1 MHIRYSKQTAHLT
14 RHLCLSKSTIMS
26 FRLMNLITQMALR
39 KLAVTSSL
47 LFLLFLIPS
56 FGEIGN
62 ITSQTRAAQITR
74 KGDKILTEV
83 NTPVEMRDL
92 IQTLKGRANIKF
104 VDDTKVSV
112 TEYSKLLID
121 EFVYNPEKKTGKL
134 SLKAALGTIRYSSG
148 KIAKNSR
155 QNVKIKSPTACV
167 SVRGTDF
174 TMNVQED
181 GASSFLLLPSVDADG
196 NSYIGSIDV
205 STLGGTVT
213 LDQAY
218 EATTVTTA
226 IAPPTPPQVIQQ
238 DGPVKGKKQDA
249 GKDNNEDKKPTDEKD
264 DAKIDEIKI
273 KKKETQIM
281 NTFLKMNDGRYVF
294 FSKDKD
300 NMISLIVE
308 DGSNVTVNYDNRG
321 SIINA
326 KFNSGNNVLF
336 NIKQQ

>member
-1 MHIRYSKQTAHLT
+1 MV
-14 RHLCLSKSTIMS
+14 RH
-26 FRLMNLITQMALR
+26 RL
-39 KLAVTSSL
+39 VTSSL
-47 LFLLFLIPS
+47 LFLLFLIPA

-62 ITSQTRAAQITR
+62 ITSQTKAAQITR

-83 NTPVEMRDL
+83 DTPVEMRDL
-92 IQTLKGRANIKF
+92 IETLKGRANIKF

-155 QNVKIKSPTACV
+155 QNVKIKSPTASV

-181 GASSFLLLPSVDADG
+181 GASSFLLLPSTDEAG
-196 NSYIGSIDV
+196 NSYVGSIDV

-218 EATTVTTA
+218 EATTVVSA
-226 IAPPTPPQVIQQ
+226 IAAPTPPQVIQQ
-238 DGPVKGKKQDA
+238 DGQKGPKKEKKQ
-249 GKDNNEDKKPTDEKD
+249 KDNNENKNPDQKKEGEKFED
-264 DAKIDEIKI
+264 IKI
-273 KKKETQIM
+273 KRKESQIM
-281 NTFLKMNDGRYVF
+281 NKFLKWKMVGM
-294 FSKDKD
+294 FSFQKIK
-300 NMISLIVE
+300 
-308 DGSNVTVNYDNRG
+308 
-321 SIINA
+321 II
-326 KFNSGNNVLF
+326 
-336 NIKQQ
+336 

>member
-1 MHIRYSKQTAHLT
+1 M
-14 RHLCLSKSTIMS
+14 
-26 FRLMNLITQMALR
+26 
-39 KLAVTSSL
+39 VTSSL
-47 LFLLFLIPS
+47 LFLLFLIPG

-62 ITSQTRAAQITR
+62 VTSQTKAAQITR

-83 NTPVEMRDL
+83 DTPVEMRDL
-92 IQTLKGRANIKF
+92 IETLKGRANIKF
-104 VDDTKVSV
+104 VDDTKVSI

-121 EFVYNPEKKTGKL
+121 EFVYNPEKKTCKL

-155 QNVKIKSPTACV
+155 QNVKIKSPTASV
-167 SVRGTDF
+167 SIRGTDF

-181 GASSFLLLPSVDADG
+181 GASSFLLLPSTDEAG
-196 NSYIGSIDV
+196 NSYVGSIDV

-218 EATTVTTA
+218 EATTVVSA
-226 IAPPTPPQVIQQ
+226 IAAPTPPQVIQQ
-238 DGPVKGKKQDA
+238 DGEKGPKKEKKQ
-249 GKDNNEDKKPTDEKD
+249 KDNNENKTPDQKRQGEEFED
-264 DAKIDEIKI
+264 IKI
-273 KKKETQIM
+273 KRKETQIM
-281 NTFLKMNDGRYVF
+281 NKFLKMEDGRYVF

-326 KFNSGNNVLF
+326 KFNSGNNVQF

>member
-1 MHIRYSKQTAHLT
+1 M
-14 RHLCLSKSTIMS
+14 LS
-26 FRLMNLITQMALR
+26 LILNILSVSVYA
-39 KLAVTSSL
+39 
-47 LFLLFLIPS
+47 
-56 FGEIGN
+56 EIGSV
-62 ITSQTRAAQITR
+62 TSQTKAARITR

-92 IQTLKGRANIKF
+92 IETLKGRTNIKF

-121 EFVYNPEKKTGKL
+121 EFVYNPENKTGKL

-155 QNVKIKSPTACV
+155 QNVKIKSPTASV

-174 TMNVQED
+174 TINVQED
-181 GASSFLLLPSVDADG
+181 GASSFLLLPSTDEAG
-196 NSYIGSIDV
+196 KSYVGSIDV

-213 LDQAY
+213 LNKAY
-218 EATTVTTA
+218 EATTVTSA
-226 IAPPTPPQVIQQ
+226 IAPPTPPVVIQQ
-238 DGPVKGKKQDA
+238 DGPAVKDKDDKKKDNLE
-249 GKDNNEDKKPTDEKD
+249 KDNNAEDNKEEQKLED
-264 DAKIDEIKI
+264 IEIKR
-273 KKKETQIM
+273 KEKQVM
-281 NTFLKMNDGRYVF
+281 NTFLKMDDGRYVF

-300 NMISLIVE
+300 NLISLIVE
-308 DGSNVTVNYDNRG
+308 DGANVTVNYDNSG

-326 KFNSGNNVLF
+326 KMNSGNNVLF

>member
-1 MHIRYSKQTAHLT
+1 MISLI
-14 RHLCLSKSTIMS
+14 LNILSVSVY
-26 FRLMNLITQMALR
+26 A
-39 KLAVTSSL
+39 
-47 LFLLFLIPS
+47 
-56 FGEIGN
+56 EIGSV
-62 ITSQTRAAQITR
+62 TSQTKAARITR

-92 IQTLKGRANIKF
+92 IQTLKGRTDIKF

-155 QNVKIKSPTACV
+155 QNVKIKSPTASV

-181 GASSFLLLPSVDADG
+181 GASSFILLPSTDNNG
-196 NSYIGSIDV
+196 NSYVGSIEV
-205 STLGGTVT
+205 ATLGGKVT

-226 IAPPTPPQVIQQ
+226 IAPPSPPQIIQQ
-238 DGPVKGKKQDA
+238 DGPGGPKKDKGQ
-249 GKDNNEDKKPTDEKD
+249 KDNNENKKPADREDKKDNFED
-264 DAKIDEIKI
+264 IKI
-273 KKKETQIM
+273 RRKEKQIM
-281 NTFLKMNDGRYVF
+281 NKFLKMDDGRYVF

-308 DGSNVTVNYDNRG
+308 DGSNVTVNYDNKG

>member
-1 MHIRYSKQTAHLT
+1 MTTLIQQGLHKVTLILSVLI
-14 RHLCLSKSTIMS
+14 CLLS
-26 FRLMNLITQMALR
+26 
-39 KLAVTSSL
+39 SSL
-47 LFLLFLIPS
+47 A
-56 FGEIGN
+56 EVGN
-62 ITSQTRAAQITR
+62 VTAQTRAAQITR

-83 NTPVEMRDL
+83 DTPVEMRDL
-92 IQTLKGRANIKF
+92 IQTLKGRADIKF

-112 TEYSKLLID
+112 TEYSKLVID

-155 QNVKIKSPTACV
+155 KNVKIKSPTASV

-181 GASSFLLLPSVDADG
+181 GASSFILLPSTDEAG
-196 NSYIGSIDV
+196 NSYVGSIDV

-213 LDQAY
+213 LNQAY

-226 IAPPTPPQVIQQ
+226 IAPPTPPQVIRQ
-238 DGPVKGKKQDA
+238 DGPAEPKKKNN
-249 GKDNNEDKKPTDEKD
+249 KDNNENNNNTGDDKDNKEDFD
-264 DAKIDEIKI
+264 DIKI
-273 KKKETQIM
+273 KRREAQLM
-281 NTFLKMNDGRYVF
+281 NTFLKMEDGRYVF

-308 DGSNVTVNYDNRG
+308 DGSNVTVNYDNKG

-326 KFNSGNNVLF
+326 KFNSGNNVQF

>member
-1 MHIRYSKQTAHLT
+1 MV
-14 RHLCLSKSTIMS
+14 
-26 FRLMNLITQMALR
+26 RL
-39 KLAVTSSL
+39 KSSL
-47 LFLLFLIPS
+47 ILSVLVCLLSSSLA
-56 FGEIGN
+56 EVGN
-62 ITSQTRAAQITR
+62 VTAQTRAAQITR

-83 NTPVEMRDL
+83 DTPVEMRDL
-92 IQTLKGRANIKF
+92 IQTLKGRADIKF

-112 TEYSKLLID
+112 TEYSKLIID
-121 EFVYNPEKKTGKL
+121 EFVYNPEKKTGKI

-155 QNVKIKSPTACV
+155 KNVKIKSPTASV

-181 GASSFLLLPSVDADG
+181 GASSFILLPSTDEAG
-196 NSYIGSIDV
+196 KSYVGSIDV

-213 LDQAY
+213 LNQAY

-238 DGPVKGKKQDA
+238 DGPAEPKK
-249 GKDNNEDKKPTDEKD
+249 KNNNDNNENNNNAGDNEDGKEDFND
-264 DAKIDEIKI
+264 IKI
-273 KKKETQIM
+273 KRKEKQIM
-281 NTFLKMNDGRYVF
+281 NTFLKMKDGRYVF

-308 DGSNVTVNYDNRG
+308 DGSNVTVNYDNKG

-326 KFNSGNNVLF
+326 KFNSGNNVQF

>member
-1 MHIRYSKQTAHLT
+1 MV
-14 RHLCLSKSTIMS
+14 
-26 FRLMNLITQMALR
+26 RL
-39 KLAVTSSL
+39 KSSL
-47 LFLLFLIPS
+47 ILSILTCLLSSSLA
-56 FGEIGN
+56 EVGN
-62 ITSQTRAAQITR
+62 VTAQTRAAQITR

-83 NTPVEMRDL
+83 DTPVEMRDL
-92 IQTLKGRANIKF
+92 IQTLKGRADIKF

-112 TEYSKLLID
+112 TEYSKLIID

-155 QNVKIKSPTACV
+155 KNVKIKSPTASV

-181 GASSFLLLPSVDADG
+181 GASSFILLPSTDEAG
-196 NSYIGSIDV
+196 KSYVGSIDV

-213 LDQAY
+213 LNQAY

-238 DGPVKGKKQDA
+238 DGPAEPKQ
-249 GKDNNEDKKPTDEKD
+249 KNNNDNNENNNNAGDNEDDKEDFD
-264 DAKIDEIKI
+264 DIKI
-273 KKKETQIM
+273 KRKEKQIM
-281 NTFLKMNDGRYVF
+281 NTFLKMEDGRYVF

-308 DGSNVTVNYDNRG
+308 DGSNVTVNYDNKG

-326 KFNSGNNVLF
+326 KFNSGNNVQF

>member
-1 MHIRYSKQTAHLT
+1 
-14 RHLCLSKSTIMS
+14 
-26 FRLMNLITQMALR
+26 MNLATRMAR
-39 KLAVTSSL
+39 HKLGVTSSV
-47 LFLLFLIPS
+47 LFLLFLAS
-56 FGEIGN
+56 AFGEIGN

-155 QNVKIKSPTACV
+155 QNVKIKSPTASV

>member
-1 MHIRYSKQTAHLT
+1 MMVHL
-14 RHLCLSKSTIMS
+14 K
-26 FRLMNLITQMALR
+26 
-39 KLAVTSSL
+39 SSL
-47 LFLLFLIPS
+47 ILSVLICLLSSSLA
-56 FGEIGN
+56 EVGN
-62 ITSQTRAAQITR
+62 VTAQTRAAQITR

-83 NTPVEMRDL
+83 DTPVEMRDL
-92 IQTLKGRANIKF
+92 IQTLKGRADIKF

-112 TEYSKLLID
+112 TEYSKLIID

-155 QNVKIKSPTACV
+155 KNVKIKSPTASV

-181 GASSFLLLPSVDADG
+181 GASSFILLPSTDEAG
-196 NSYIGSIDV
+196 NSYVGSIDV

-213 LDQAY
+213 LNQAY

-238 DGPVKGKKQDA
+238 DGPAEPKKKNNKDSNESNNNA
-249 GKDNNEDKKPTDEKD
+249 GDDEDNKEDFD
-264 DAKIDEIKI
+264 DIKI
-273 KKKETQIM
+273 KRKEAQLM
-281 NTFLKMNDGRYVF
+281 NTFLKMEDGRYVF

-308 DGSNVTVNYDNRG
+308 DGSNVTVNYDNKG

-326 KFNSGNNVLF
+326 KFNSGNNVQF

>member
-1 MHIRYSKQTAHLT
+1 MVHL
-14 RHLCLSKSTIMS
+14 K
-26 FRLMNLITQMALR
+26 
-39 KLAVTSSL
+39 SSL
-47 LFLLFLIPS
+47 ILSVLICLLSSSLA
-56 FGEIGN
+56 EVGN
-62 ITSQTRAAQITR
+62 VTAQTRAAQITR

-83 NTPVEMRDL
+83 DTPVEMRDL
-92 IQTLKGRANIKF
+92 IQTLKGRADIKF

-112 TEYSKLLID
+112 TEYSKLIID
-121 EFVYNPEKKTGKL
+121 EFVYNPEKKTGKI

-155 QNVKIKSPTACV
+155 KNVKIKSPTASV

-181 GASSFLLLPSVDADG
+181 GASSFILLPSTDEAG
-196 NSYIGSIDV
+196 NSYVGSIDV

-213 LDQAY
+213 LNQAY

-226 IAPPTPPQVIQQ
+226 IAPPTPPQVIKQ
-238 DGPVKGKKQDA
+238 DGPAKPKKKTNKDSNENNNNA
-249 GKDNNEDKKPTDEKD
+249 GDDEDNKEDFD
-264 DAKIDEIKI
+264 DIKI
-273 KKKETQIM
+273 KRKEAQLM
-281 NTFLKMNDGRYVF
+281 NTFLKMEDGRYVF

-308 DGSNVTVNYDNRG
+308 DGSNVTVNYDNKG

-326 KFNSGNNVLF
+326 KFNSGNNVQF

>member
-1 MHIRYSKQTAHLT
+1 MTTLIQQGLHKVTLILSVLI
-14 RHLCLSKSTIMS
+14 CLLS
-26 FRLMNLITQMALR
+26 
-39 KLAVTSSL
+39 SSL
-47 LFLLFLIPS
+47 A
-56 FGEIGN
+56 EVGN
-62 ITSQTRAAQITR
+62 VTAQTRAAQITR

-83 NTPVEMRDL
+83 DTPVEMRDL
-92 IQTLKGRANIKF
+92 IQTLKGRADIKF

-112 TEYSKLLID
+112 TEYSKLIID

-155 QNVKIKSPTACV
+155 KNVKIKSPTASV

-181 GASSFLLLPSVDADG
+181 GASSFILLPSTDEAG
-196 NSYIGSIDV
+196 NSYVGSIDV

-213 LDQAY
+213 LNQAY
-218 EATTVTTA
+218 EATTVTNA

-238 DGPVKGKKQDA
+238 DGPAEPKKKDN
-249 GKDNNEDKKPTDEKD
+249 KDNNENNNAGDNEEDRKEDFD
-264 DAKIDEIKI
+264 DIKI
-273 KKKETQIM
+273 KRREAQLM
-281 NTFLKMNDGRYVF
+281 NTFLKMEDGRYVF

-308 DGSNVTVNYDNRG
+308 DGSNVTVNYDNKG

-326 KFNSGNNVLF
+326 KFNSGNNVQF

>member
-1 MHIRYSKQTAHLT
+1 
-14 RHLCLSKSTIMS
+14 
-26 FRLMNLITQMALR
+26 MNLTTQMALR

-47 LFLLFLIPS
+47 LFLLFLIPA

-74 KGDKILTEV
+74 KGDKILTKV

-155 QNVKIKSPTACV
+155 ENVKIKSPTASV

-181 GASSFLLLPSVDADG
+181 GASSFLLLPSTDADG
-196 NSYIGSIDV
+196 NSYVGSIDV

-226 IAPPTPPQVIQQ
+226 IAPPSPPQVIQQ
-238 DGPVKGKKQDA
+238 DGPVRGKKQDL
-249 GKDNNEDKKPTDEKD
+249 GKDNNENKKPADEK
-264 DAKIDEIKI
+264 KEGEFDEIKI
-273 KKKETQIM
+273 KKKEQQVM
-281 NTFLKMNDGRYVF
+281 NKFLRMNDGRYVF

-300 NMISLIVE
+300 NMISLIVQ

>member
-1 MHIRYSKQTAHLT
+1 
-14 RHLCLSKSTIMS
+14 
-26 FRLMNLITQMALR
+26 MNLAIRMARHRL
-39 KLAVTSSL
+39 VTSSL
-47 LFLLFLIPS
+47 LFLLFLIPA

-62 ITSQTRAAQITR
+62 VTSQTKAAQITR

-92 IQTLKGRANIKF
+92 IETLKGRANIKF
-104 VDDTKVSV
+104 VDDTRVSV
-112 TEYSKLLID
+112 TEYSKLIID
-121 EFVYNPEKKTGKL
+121 EFVYNPNKKTGKV

-155 QNVKIKSPTACV
+155 QNVKIKSPTASV

-181 GASSFLLLPSVDADG
+181 GASSFLLLPSTDEAG
-196 NSYIGSIDV
+196 NSYVGSIDV
-205 STLGGTVT
+205 STIGGTVT
-213 LDQAY
+213 LDKAY
-218 EATTVTTA
+218 EATTVTSA
-226 IAPPTPPQVIQQ
+226 IAAPPPPQVIKQ
-238 DGPVKGKKQDA
+238 DGPAAK
-249 GKDNNEDKKPTDEKD
+249 EDKKKD
-264 DAKIDEIKI
+264 NLERDKKPEGDKKDGEDFDNLKI
-273 KKKETQIM
+273 KRKETQIM
-281 NTFLKMNDGRYVF
+281 NKFLKMDDGRYVF

-326 KFNSGNNVLF
+326 KFNSGNNVQF

>member
-1 MHIRYSKQTAHLT
+1 MISLI
-14 RHLCLSKSTIMS
+14 LSILSVS
-26 FRLMNLITQMALR
+26 VYA
-39 KLAVTSSL
+39 
-47 LFLLFLIPS
+47 
-56 FGEIGN
+56 EIGN
-62 ITSQTRAAQITR
+62 VTSQTKAARITR

-92 IQTLKGRANIKF
+92 IETLKGRTNIKF

-155 QNVKIKSPTACV
+155 QNVKIKSPTASV

-174 TMNVQED
+174 TINVQED
-181 GASSFLLLPSVDADG
+181 GASSFLLLPSTDEAG
-196 NSYIGSIDV
+196 KSYVGSIDV
-205 STLGGTVT
+205 TTLGGTVT
-213 LDQAY
+213 LNKAY
-218 EATTVTTA
+218 EATTVTSA
-226 IAPPTPPQVIQQ
+226 IAPPTPPVVIQQ
-238 DGPVKGKKQDA
+238 DGPPVKDKDDNK
-249 GKDNNEDKKPTDEKD
+249 KDNLENDNNAEDNKDEQKLED
-264 DAKIDEIKI
+264 IEIKR
-273 KKKETQIM
+273 KEKQIM
-281 NTFLKMNDGRYVF
+281 NTFLKMDDGRYVF

-300 NMISLIVE
+300 NLISLIVE
-308 DGSNVTVNYDNRG
+308 DGANVTVNYDNSG

-326 KFNSGNNVLF
+326 KMNSGNNVLF

>member
-1 MHIRYSKQTAHLT
+1 MV
-14 RHLCLSKSTIMS
+14 
-26 FRLMNLITQMALR
+26 LR
-39 KLAVTSSL
+39 KVALVV
-47 LFLLFLIPS
+47 LILNILS
-56 FGEIGN
+56 VSVYAEIGN
-62 ITSQTRAAQITR
+62 VTSQTKAARITR

-92 IQTLKGRANIKF
+92 IETLKGRTNIKF

-155 QNVKIKSPTACV
+155 QNVKIKSPTASV

-181 GASSFLLLPSVDADG
+181 GASSFLLLPSTDDAG
-196 NSYIGSIDV
+196 KSYVGSIDV

-213 LDQAY
+213 LNKAY
-218 EATTVTTA
+218 EATTVTSA
-226 IAPPTPPQVIQQ
+226 IAAPTPPQVIKQ
-238 DGPVKGKKQDA
+238 DGPAVKEEKKDKDDLE
-249 GKDNNEDKKPTDEKD
+249 KDNNAEDNNDKQKLED
-264 DAKIDEIKI
+264 IEIKR
-273 KKKETQIM
+273 KEKQIM
-281 NTFLKMNDGRYVF
+281 NTFLKMDDGRYVF

-300 NMISLIVE
+300 NLISLIVQ
-308 DGSNVTVNYDNRG
+308 DGANVTVNYDNSG

-326 KFNSGNNVLF
+326 KMNSGNNVLF

>member
-1 MHIRYSKQTAHLT
+1 MMVHL
-14 RHLCLSKSTIMS
+14 K
-26 FRLMNLITQMALR
+26 
-39 KLAVTSSL
+39 SSL
-47 LFLLFLIPS
+47 ILSVLICLLSSSLA
-56 FGEIGN
+56 EVGN
-62 ITSQTRAAQITR
+62 VTAQTRAAQITR

-83 NTPVEMRDL
+83 DTPVEMRDL
-92 IQTLKGRANIKF
+92 IQTLKGRADIKF

-112 TEYSKLLID
+112 TEYSKLIID

-155 QNVKIKSPTACV
+155 KNVKIKSPTASV

-181 GASSFLLLPSVDADG
+181 GASSFILLPSTDEAG
-196 NSYIGSIDV
+196 NSYVGSIDV

-213 LDQAY
+213 LNQAY

-238 DGPVKGKKQDA
+238 DGPAEPKKKNNKDSNESNNNA
-249 GKDNNEDKKPTDEKD
+249 GDDEDNKEDFD
-264 DAKIDEIKI
+264 DIKI
-273 KKKETQIM
+273 KRKEAQLM
-281 NTFLKMNDGRYVF
+281 NTFLKMEDGRYVF

-308 DGSNVTVNYDNRG
+308 DGSNVTVNYDNKG

-326 KFNSGNNVLF
+326 KFNSGNNVQF
-336 NIKQQ
+336 NIKQQWKFLT

>member
-1 MHIRYSKQTAHLT
+1 MNSLTQTVPHRVLVIS
-14 RHLCLSKSTIMS
+14 LILSTLSVS
-26 FRLMNLITQMALR
+26 VYA
-39 KLAVTSSL
+39 
-47 LFLLFLIPS
+47 
-56 FGEIGN
+56 EIGN
-62 ITSQTRAAQITR
+62 VTSQTRAAQITR

-92 IQTLKGRANIKF
+92 IETLKGRTNIKF

-155 QNVKIKSPTACV
+155 QNVKIKSPTASV

-174 TMNVQED
+174 TVNVQED
-181 GASSFLLLPSVDADG
+181 GASSFLLLPSTDEAGKTYV
-196 NSYIGSIDV
+196 GSIDV

-213 LDQAY
+213 LNKAY
-218 EATTVTTA
+218 EATTVTSA
-226 IAPPTPPQVIQQ
+226 IAPPSPPVVIQQ
-238 DGPVKGKKQDA
+238 DGPAVKDKDDNK
-249 GKDNNEDKKPTDEKD
+249 KDNLENDNNPEDEKD
-264 DAKIDEIKI
+264 KQKFNDIEIKR
-273 KKKETQIM
+273 KEKQVM
-281 NTFLKMNDGRYVF
+281 NTFLKMDDGRFVF

-308 DGSNVTVNYDNRG
+308 DGANVTVNYDNRG

-326 KFNSGNNVLF
+326 KMNSGNNVLF

>member
-1 MHIRYSKQTAHLT
+1 MA
-14 RHLCLSKSTIMS
+14 RH
-26 FRLMNLITQMALR
+26 
-39 KLAVTSSL
+39 KLGVTSSV
-47 LFLLFLIPS
+47 LFLLFLAS
-56 FGEIGN
+56 AFGEIGN

-155 QNVKIKSPTACV
+155 QNVKIKSPTASV

-181 GASSFLLLPSVDADG
+181 GATSFLLLPSTDADG
-196 NSYIGSIDV
+196 SSYVGSIDV

-226 IAPPTPPQVIQQ
+226 IAPPSPPQVIQQ
-238 DGPVKGKKQDA
+238 DGP
-249 GKDNNEDKKPTDEKD
+249 
-264 DAKIDEIKI
+264 
-273 KKKETQIM
+273 
-281 NTFLKMNDGRYVF
+281 
-294 FSKDKD
+294 
-300 NMISLIVE
+300 
-308 DGSNVTVNYDNRG
+308 
-321 SIINA
+321 
-326 KFNSGNNVLF
+326 
-336 NIKQQ
+336 

>member
-1 MHIRYSKQTAHLT
+1 
-14 RHLCLSKSTIMS
+14 
-26 FRLMNLITQMALR
+26 MNLTTRAARHRL
-39 KLAVTSSL
+39 VTSSL
-47 LFLLFLIPS
+47 LFLLFLIPT

-83 NTPVEMRDL
+83 DTPVEMRDL
-92 IQTLKGRANIKF
+92 IQTLKGRTNIKF

-155 QNVKIKSPTACV
+155 ENVKIKSPTASV

-181 GASSFLLLPSVDADG
+181 GASSFLLLPSTDADG
-196 NSYIGSIDV
+196 KTYVGSIDV

-226 IAPPTPPQVIQQ
+226 IAPPSPPQVIQQ
-238 DGPVKGKKQDA
+238 DGPAKVKKQKGD
-249 GKDNNEDKKPTDEKD
+249 KDTNENNNPADKNKKEEF
-264 DAKIDEIKI
+264 DEIKI
-273 KKKETQIM
+273 KRKTTQIM

-308 DGSNVTVNYDNRG
+308 DGSNVTVNYDNKG

-326 KFNSGNNVLF
+326 KFNSGNNVQF

>member
-1 MHIRYSKQTAHLT
+1 MNSLTQT
-14 RHLCLSKSTIMS
+14 
-26 FRLMNLITQMALR
+26 ALR
-39 KLAVTSSL
+39 KALVISL
-47 LFLLFLIPS
+47 ILSILS
-56 FGEIGN
+56 VSVYAEIGN
-62 ITSQTRAAQITR
+62 VTSQTKAARITR

-92 IQTLKGRANIKF
+92 IETLKGRTNIKF

-155 QNVKIKSPTACV
+155 QNVKIKSPTASV

-174 TMNVQED
+174 TINVQED
-181 GASSFLLLPSVDADG
+181 GASSFLLLPSTDEAG
-196 NSYIGSIDV
+196 KSYVGSIDV

-213 LDQAY
+213 LNKAY
-218 EATTVTTA
+218 EATTVTSA
-226 IAPPTPPQVIQQ
+226 IAPPTPPVVIQQ
-238 DGPVKGKKQDA
+238 DGPPVKDKDDNKKDNLENDNNA
-249 GKDNNEDKKPTDEKD
+249 EDNNEEQKLD
-264 DAKIDEIKI
+264 DIEIKR
-273 KKKETQIM
+273 KEKQIM
-281 NTFLKMNDGRYVF
+281 NTFLKMDDGRYVF

-300 NMISLIVE
+300 NLISLIVE
-308 DGSNVTVNYDNRG
+308 DGANVTVNYDNNG

-326 KFNSGNNVLF
+326 KMNSGNNVLF

>member
-1 MHIRYSKQTAHLT
+1 
-14 RHLCLSKSTIMS
+14 
-26 FRLMNLITQMALR
+26 MNLTTRTARHRLR
-39 KLAVTSSL
+39 LVTSSL
-47 LFLLFLIPS
+47 LFLLFLIPA

-83 NTPVEMRDL
+83 DTPVEMRDL
-92 IQTLKGRANIKF
+92 IQTLKGRTNIKF
-104 VDDTKVSV
+104 VDDTRVSV

-155 QNVKIKSPTACV
+155 ENVKIKSPTASV

-181 GASSFLLLPSVDADG
+181 GASSFLLLPSTDEAG
-196 NSYIGSIDV
+196 KSYVGSIEV
-205 STLGGTVT
+205 STLGGKVT

-218 EATTVTTA
+218 EATTVTSA
-226 IAPPTPPQVIQQ
+226 IAPPTPPQIIKQ
-238 DGPVKGKKQDA
+238 DGAGGPKKDKGQ
-249 GKDNNEDKKPTDEKD
+249 KDNNENKRPADKD
-264 DAKIDEIKI
+264 DGKDNFDDIKI
-273 KKKETQIM
+273 QRKEKQIM
-281 NTFLKMNDGRYVF
+281 NKFLKMDDGRYVF

-300 NMISLIVE
+300 NMISLIVQ
-308 DGSNVTVNYDNRG
+308 DGSNVTVNYDNKG

>member
-1 MHIRYSKQTAHLT
+1 MVHL
-14 RHLCLSKSTIMS
+14 K
-26 FRLMNLITQMALR
+26 
-39 KLAVTSSL
+39 SSL
-47 LFLLFLIPS
+47 ILSVLICLLSSSLA
-56 FGEIGN
+56 EVGN
-62 ITSQTRAAQITR
+62 VTAQTRAAQITR

-83 NTPVEMRDL
+83 DTPVEMRDL
-92 IQTLKGRANIKF
+92 IQTLKGRADIKF

-112 TEYSKLLID
+112 TEYSKLIID

-155 QNVKIKSPTACV
+155 KNVKIKSPTASV

-181 GASSFLLLPSVDADG
+181 GASSFILLPSTDEAG
-196 NSYIGSIDV
+196 NSYVGSIDV

-213 LDQAY
+213 LNQAY

-238 DGPVKGKKQDA
+238 DGPAEPKKKSNKDSNENNNNA
-249 GKDNNEDKKPTDEKD
+249 GDDEDNKEDFD
-264 DAKIDEIKI
+264 DIKI
-273 KKKETQIM
+273 KRKEAQLM
-281 NTFLKMNDGRYVF
+281 NTFLKMEDGRYVF

-308 DGSNVTVNYDNRG
+308 DGSNVTVNYDNKG

-326 KFNSGNNVLF
+326 KFNSGNNVQF

>member
-1 MHIRYSKQTAHLT
+1 
-14 RHLCLSKSTIMS
+14 
-26 FRLMNLITQMALR
+26 MALHR
-39 KLAVTSSL
+39 VALVVIILNVLSVSVYA
-47 LFLLFLIPS
+47 
-56 FGEIGN
+56 EIGN
-62 ITSQTRAAQITR
+62 VTSQTKAARITR

-92 IQTLKGRANIKF
+92 IETLKGRTNIKF

-155 QNVKIKSPTACV
+155 QNVKIKSPTASV

-181 GASSFLLLPSVDADG
+181 GASSFLLLPSTDEAG
-196 NSYIGSIDV
+196 NSYVGSIDV
-205 STLGGTVT
+205 ATLGGKVT
-213 LDQAY
+213 LNKAY
-218 EATTVTTA
+218 EATTVTSAITA
-226 IAPPTPPQVIQQ
+226 PTPPIVIKQ
-238 DGPVKGKKQDA
+238 DGPAVKEEKKD
-249 GKDNNEDKKPTDEKD
+249 KDNLENDQNADEDKNEREFED
-264 DAKIDEIKI
+264 IKI
-273 KKKETQIM
+273 KRKEKQIM
-281 NTFLKMNDGRYVF
+281 NTFLKMDDGRYVF

-308 DGSNVTVNYDNRG
+308 DGSNVTVNYDNKG

-326 KFNSGNNVLF
+326 KMNTGNNVQF

>member
-1 MHIRYSKQTAHLT
+1 MISLI
-14 RHLCLSKSTIMS
+14 LSILSVS
-26 FRLMNLITQMALR
+26 VYA
-39 KLAVTSSL
+39 
-47 LFLLFLIPS
+47 
-56 FGEIGN
+56 EIGN
-62 ITSQTRAAQITR
+62 VTSQTKAARITR

-92 IQTLKGRANIKF
+92 IETLKGRTNIKF

-155 QNVKIKSPTACV
+155 QNVKIKSPTASV

-174 TMNVQED
+174 TINVQED
-181 GASSFLLLPSVDADG
+181 GASSFLLLPSTDEAG
-196 NSYIGSIDV
+196 KSYVGSIDV

-213 LDQAY
+213 LNKAY
-218 EATTVTTA
+218 EATTVTSA
-226 IAPPTPPQVIQQ
+226 IAPPTPPVVIQQ
-238 DGPVKGKKQDA
+238 DGPPVKDKDDNK
-249 GKDNNEDKKPTDEKD
+249 KDNLENDNNAEDNKDEQKLED
-264 DAKIDEIKI
+264 IEIKR
-273 KKKETQIM
+273 KEKQIM
-281 NTFLKMNDGRYVF
+281 NTFLKMDDGRYVF

-300 NMISLIVE
+300 NLISLIVE
-308 DGSNVTVNYDNRG
+308 DGANVTVNYDNSG

-326 KFNSGNNVLF
+326 KMNSGNNVLF

>member
-1 MHIRYSKQTAHLT
+1 MV
-14 RHLCLSKSTIMS
+14 
-26 FRLMNLITQMALR
+26 LR
-39 KLAVTSSL
+39 KVALVV
-47 LFLLFLIPS
+47 LILNILS
-56 FGEIGN
+56 VSVYAEIGN
-62 ITSQTRAAQITR
+62 VTSQTKAARITR

-92 IQTLKGRANIKF
+92 IETLKGRTNIKF

-155 QNVKIKSPTACV
+155 QNVKIKSPTASV

-181 GASSFLLLPSVDADG
+181 GASSFLLLPSTDDAG
-196 NSYIGSIDV
+196 KSYVGSIDV

-213 LDQAY
+213 LNKAY
-218 EATTVTTA
+218 EATTVTSA
-226 IAPPTPPQVIQQ
+226 IAAPTPPQVIKQ
-238 DGPVKGKKQDA
+238 DGPAVKEEKKDKDDLE
-249 GKDNNEDKKPTDEKD
+249 KDNNAEDNNDKQKLED
-264 DAKIDEIKI
+264 IEIKR
-273 KKKETQIM
+273 KEKQIM
-281 NTFLKMNDGRYVF
+281 NTFLKMDDGRYVF

-300 NMISLIVE
+300 NLISLIVE
-308 DGSNVTVNYDNRG
+308 DGANVTVNYDNSG
-321 SIINA
+321 SVINA
-326 KFNSGNNVLF
+326 KMNSGNNVLF

>member
-1 MHIRYSKQTAHLT
+1 MNLVTRTAH
-14 RHLCLSKSTIMS
+14 H
-26 FRLMNLITQMALR
+26 
-39 KLAVTSSL
+39 KLVTSSL
-47 LFLLFLIPS
+47 LFLLFLIPA

-92 IQTLKGRANIKF
+92 IQTLKGRTNIKF

-155 QNVKIKSPTACV
+155 ENVKIKSPTASV

-181 GASSFLLLPSVDADG
+181 GASSFLLLPSTDVNG
-196 NSYIGSIDV
+196 KTYVGSIDV

-226 IAPPTPPQVIQQ
+226 IAPPSPPQIIQQ
-238 DGPVKGKKQDA
+238 DGPVKVKKQKVD
-249 GKDNNEDKKPTDEKD
+249 KDNNENNKPADKDKGREF
-264 DAKIDEIKI
+264 DEIKI
-273 KKKETQIM
+273 KRKTKQIM

-308 DGSNVTVNYDNRG
+308 DGSNVTVNYDNKG

>member
-1 MHIRYSKQTAHLT
+1 MNSLTQTALHRALVIS
-14 RHLCLSKSTIMS
+14 LILSILSVS
-26 FRLMNLITQMALR
+26 VYA
-39 KLAVTSSL
+39 
-47 LFLLFLIPS
+47 
-56 FGEIGN
+56 EIGN
-62 ITSQTRAAQITR
+62 VTSQTKAARITR

-92 IQTLKGRANIKF
+92 IETLKGRTNIKF

-155 QNVKIKSPTACV
+155 QNVKIKSPTASV

-174 TMNVQED
+174 TINVQED
-181 GASSFLLLPSVDADG
+181 GASSFLLLPSTDEAG
-196 NSYIGSIDV
+196 KSYVGSIDV

-213 LDQAY
+213 LNKAY
-218 EATTVTTA
+218 EATTVTSA
-226 IAPPTPPQVIQQ
+226 IAPPTPPVVIQQ
-238 DGPVKGKKQDA
+238 DGPPVKDKDDNK
-249 GKDNNEDKKPTDEKD
+249 KDNLENDNNAEDNKDEQKLED
-264 DAKIDEIKI
+264 IEIKR
-273 KKKETQIM
+273 KEKQIM
-281 NTFLKMNDGRYVF
+281 NTFLKMDDGRYVF

-300 NMISLIVE
+300 NLISLIVE
-308 DGSNVTVNYDNRG
+308 DGANVTVNYDNSG

-326 KFNSGNNVLF
+326 KMNSGNNVLF

>member
-1 MHIRYSKQTAHLT
+1 MVHL
-14 RHLCLSKSTIMS
+14 K
-26 FRLMNLITQMALR
+26 
-39 KLAVTSSL
+39 SSL
-47 LFLLFLIPS
+47 ILSVLTCLLSSSLA
-56 FGEIGN
+56 EVGN
-62 ITSQTRAAQITR
+62 VTAQTRAAQITR

-83 NTPVEMRDL
+83 DTPVEMRDL
-92 IQTLKGRANIKF
+92 IQTLKGRADIKF

-112 TEYSKLLID
+112 TEYSKLIID

-155 QNVKIKSPTACV
+155 KNVKIKSPTASV

-181 GASSFLLLPSVDADG
+181 GASSFILLPSTDEAG
-196 NSYIGSIDV
+196 NSYVGSIDV

-213 LDQAY
+213 LNQAY

-238 DGPVKGKKQDA
+238 DGPAEPKKKNNKDSNESNNNA
-249 GKDNNEDKKPTDEKD
+249 GDDEDNKEDFD
-264 DAKIDEIKI
+264 DIKI
-273 KKKETQIM
+273 KRKEAQLM
-281 NTFLKMNDGRYVF
+281 NTFLKMEDGRYVF

-308 DGSNVTVNYDNRG
+308 DGSNVTVNYDNKG

-326 KFNSGNNVLF
+326 KFNSGNNVQF

>member
-1 MHIRYSKQTAHLT
+1 MMVHL
-14 RHLCLSKSTIMS
+14 K
-26 FRLMNLITQMALR
+26 
-39 KLAVTSSL
+39 SSL
-47 LFLLFLIPS
+47 ILSVLICLLNSSLA
-56 FGEIGN
+56 EVGN
-62 ITSQTRAAQITR
+62 VTAQTRAAQITR

-83 NTPVEMRDL
+83 DTPVEMRDL
-92 IQTLKGRANIKF
+92 IQTLKGRADIKF

-112 TEYSKLLID
+112 TEYSKLIID

-155 QNVKIKSPTACV
+155 KNVKIKSPTASV

-181 GASSFLLLPSVDADG
+181 GASSFILLPSTDEAG
-196 NSYIGSIDV
+196 NSYVGSIDV

-213 LDQAY
+213 LNQAY

-238 DGPVKGKKQDA
+238 DGPAEPKKKSNKDSNENNNNA
-249 GKDNNEDKKPTDEKD
+249 GDDEDNKEDFD
-264 DAKIDEIKI
+264 DIKI
-273 KKKETQIM
+273 KRKEAQLM
-281 NTFLKMNDGRYVF
+281 NTFLKMEDGRYVF

-308 DGSNVTVNYDNRG
+308 DGSNVTVNYDNKG

-326 KFNSGNNVLF
+326 KFNSGNNVQF

>member
-1 MHIRYSKQTAHLT
+1 MNSLTQTVLHRALVIS
-14 RHLCLSKSTIMS
+14 LILNILSVSVY
-26 FRLMNLITQMALR
+26 A
-39 KLAVTSSL
+39 
-47 LFLLFLIPS
+47 
-56 FGEIGN
+56 EIGSV
-62 ITSQTRAAQITR
+62 TSQTKAARITR

-92 IQTLKGRANIKF
+92 IQTLKGRTDIKF

-155 QNVKIKSPTACV
+155 QNVKIKSPTASV

-181 GASSFLLLPSVDADG
+181 GASSFILLPSTDNNG
-196 NSYIGSIDV
+196 NSYVGSIEV
-205 STLGGTVT
+205 ATLGGKVT

-226 IAPPTPPQVIQQ
+226 IAPPSPPQIIQQ
-238 DGPVKGKKQDA
+238 DGPGGPKKDKGQ
-249 GKDNNEDKKPTDEKD
+249 KDNNENKKPADREDKKDNFED
-264 DAKIDEIKI
+264 IKI
-273 KKKETQIM
+273 RRKEKQIM
-281 NTFLKMNDGRYVF
+281 NKFLKMDDGRYVF

-308 DGSNVTVNYDNRG
+308 DGSNVTVNYDNKG

>member
-1 MHIRYSKQTAHLT
+1 MNSLTQTVLHRALVIS
-14 RHLCLSKSTIMS
+14 LILNILSVSVY
-26 FRLMNLITQMALR
+26 A
-39 KLAVTSSL
+39 
-47 LFLLFLIPS
+47 
-56 FGEIGN
+56 EIGN
-62 ITSQTRAAQITR
+62 VTSQTRAAQITR

-92 IQTLKGRANIKF
+92 IQTLKGRTDIKF

-155 QNVKIKSPTACV
+155 QNVKIKSPTASV

-181 GASSFLLLPSVDADG
+181 GASSFLLLPSTDEKG
-196 NSYIGSIDV
+196 NSYVGSIEV
-205 STLGGTVT
+205 ATLGGKVT

-226 IAPPTPPQVIQQ
+226 IAAPSPPQVIQQ
-238 DGPVKGKKQDA
+238 DGPGEPKKDKGQN
-249 GKDNNEDKKPTDEKD
+249 DNNENKKPADKEEQKND
-264 DAKIDEIKI
+264 LEEIKI
-273 KKKETQIM
+273 KRRENQIM
-281 NTFLKMNDGRYVF
+281 NKFLKMEDGRYVF

-308 DGSNVTVNYDNRG
+308 DGSNVTVNYDNKG

-336 NIKQQ
+336 NIKQQWKFLILKTTLYVYLLPS

>member
-1 MHIRYSKQTAHLT
+1 MVPLKVTLILSIL
-14 RHLCLSKSTIMS
+14 LCLFSTS
-26 FRLMNLITQMALR
+26 
-39 KLAVTSSL
+39 LAEVGNVTA
-47 LFLLFLIPS
+47 
-56 FGEIGN
+56 
-62 ITSQTRAAQITR
+62 QTRAAQITR

-83 NTPVEMRDL
+83 DTPVEMRDL
-92 IQTLKGRANIKF
+92 IQTLKGRADIKF

-155 QNVKIKSPTACV
+155 QNVKIKSPTASV

-181 GASSFLLLPSVDADG
+181 GASSFILLPSTDEAG
-196 NSYIGSIDV
+196 KSYVGSIDV

-213 LDQAY
+213 LNQAY

-238 DGPVKGKKQDA
+238 DGPGEPKK
-249 GKDNNEDKKPTDEKD
+249 KNNNENNENNNNAGDNEDNKEDFD
-264 DAKIDEIKI
+264 DIKI
-273 KKKETQIM
+273 KRKEKQLM
-281 NTFLKMNDGRYVF
+281 NTFLKMEDGRYVF

-308 DGSNVTVNYDNRG
+308 DGSNVTVNYDNKG

-326 KFNSGNNVLF
+326 KFNSGNNVQF

>member
-1 MHIRYSKQTAHLT
+1 MVPLKVTLILSFV
-14 RHLCLSKSTIMS
+14 LCLFSTC
-26 FRLMNLITQMALR
+26 
-39 KLAVTSSL
+39 LAEVGNVTA
-47 LFLLFLIPS
+47 
-56 FGEIGN
+56 
-62 ITSQTRAAQITR
+62 QTRAAQITR

-83 NTPVEMRDL
+83 DTPVEMRDL
-92 IQTLKGRANIKF
+92 IQTLKGRTDIKF

-112 TEYSKLLID
+112 TEYSKLIID

-155 QNVKIKSPTACV
+155 QNVKIKSPTASV

-181 GASSFLLLPSVDADG
+181 GASSFILLPSTDEAG
-196 NSYIGSIDV
+196 KSYVGSIDV

-213 LDQAY
+213 LSQAY

-238 DGPVKGKKQDA
+238 DGPAEPKK
-249 GKDNNEDKKPTDEKD
+249 KNNNDNNENNNNAGDNDGKKEDFD
-264 DAKIDEIKI
+264 DIKI
-273 KKKETQIM
+273 KRREKQIM
-281 NTFLKMNDGRYVF
+281 NTFLKMEDGRYVF

-308 DGSNVTVNYDNRG
+308 DGSNVTVNYDNKG

-326 KFNSGNNVLF
+326 KFNSGNNVQF

>member
-1 MHIRYSKQTAHLT
+1 VISLI
-14 RHLCLSKSTIMS
+14 LNILSVSVY
-26 FRLMNLITQMALR
+26 A
-39 KLAVTSSL
+39 
-47 LFLLFLIPS
+47 
-56 FGEIGN
+56 EIGN
-62 ITSQTRAAQITR
+62 VTSQTKAARITR

-92 IQTLKGRANIKF
+92 IETLKGRTNIKF
-104 VDDTKVSV
+104 IDDTKVSV

-148 KIAKNSR
+148 KIAQNSGK
-155 QNVKIKSPTACV
+155 NVKIKSPTASV

-181 GASSFLLLPSVDADG
+181 GASSFLLLPSTDDTG
-196 NSYIGSIDV
+196 KSYVGSIDV

-213 LDQAY
+213 LNKAY
-218 EATTVTTA
+218 EATTVTSA
-226 IAPPTPPQVIQQ
+226 IAPPTPPQVIKQ
-238 DGPVKGKKQDA
+238 DGPGAKDKDDKKNDNLEN
-249 GKDNNEDKKPTDEKD
+249 DNNPDDEKEEQKFD
-264 DAKIDEIKI
+264 DIEIKR
-273 KKKETQIM
+273 KEKQIM
-281 NTFLKMNDGRYVF
+281 NTFLKMDDGRYVF

-308 DGSNVTVNYDNRG
+308 DGSNVTVNYDNKG
-321 SIINA
+321 SVINA
-326 KFNSGNNVLF
+326 KMNSGNNVQF

>member
-1 MHIRYSKQTAHLT
+1 MISLI
-14 RHLCLSKSTIMS
+14 LNILSVSVY
-26 FRLMNLITQMALR
+26 A
-39 KLAVTSSL
+39 
-47 LFLLFLIPS
+47 
-56 FGEIGN
+56 EIGN
-62 ITSQTRAAQITR
+62 VTSQTRAAQITR

-92 IQTLKGRANIKF
+92 IETLKGRTNIKF

-155 QNVKIKSPTACV
+155 QNVKIKSPTASV

-174 TMNVQED
+174 TVNVQED
-181 GASSFLLLPSVDADG
+181 GASSFLLLPSTDEAG
-196 NSYIGSIDV
+196 KSYVGSIDV

-213 LDQAY
+213 LNKAY
-218 EATTVTTA
+218 EATTVTSA
-226 IAPPTPPQVIQQ
+226 IAPPTPPVVIKQ
-238 DGPVKGKKQDA
+238 DGPAVKDKDDNK
-249 GKDNNEDKKPTDEKD
+249 KDNLENDNNAEDNKD
-264 DAKIDEIKI
+264 GQELEDIEIKR
-273 KKKETQIM
+273 KEKQIM
-281 NTFLKMNDGRYVF
+281 NTFLKMDDGRYVF

-300 NMISLIVE
+300 NLISLIVE
-308 DGSNVTVNYDNRG
+308 DGANVTVNYDNSG

-326 KFNSGNNVLF
+326 KMNSGNNVLF

>member
-1 MHIRYSKQTAHLT
+1 VALGVIILNI
-14 RHLCLSKSTIMS
+14 LSVSVY
-26 FRLMNLITQMALR
+26 A
-39 KLAVTSSL
+39 
-47 LFLLFLIPS
+47 
-56 FGEIGN
+56 EIGN
-62 ITSQTRAAQITR
+62 VTSQTKAARITR

-92 IQTLKGRANIKF
+92 IETLKGRTNIKF

-155 QNVKIKSPTACV
+155 QNVKIKSPTASV

-181 GASSFLLLPSVDADG
+181 GASSFLLLPSTDDAG
-196 NSYIGSIDV
+196 NSYVGSIDV
-205 STLGGTVT
+205 ATLGGKVT
-213 LDQAY
+213 LNKAY
-218 EATTVTTA
+218 EATTVTSA
-226 IAPPTPPQVIQQ
+226 IAAPTPPQVIKQ
-238 DGPVKGKKQDA
+238 DGPAVKEEK
-249 GKDNNEDKKPTDEKD
+249 KDNDNLENDKNPDDDKKEQEFD
-264 DAKIDEIKI
+264 DIKI
-273 KKKETQIM
+273 KRKEKQIM
-281 NTFLKMNDGRYVF
+281 NTFLKMDDGRYVF

-308 DGSNVTVNYDNRG
+308 DGSNVTVNYDNKG

-326 KFNSGNNVLF
+326 KMNSGNNVQF

>member
-1 MHIRYSKQTAHLT
+1 MNSLTQTVLHRALVIS
-14 RHLCLSKSTIMS
+14 LILSILSVS
-26 FRLMNLITQMALR
+26 VYA
-39 KLAVTSSL
+39 
-47 LFLLFLIPS
+47 
-56 FGEIGN
+56 EIGN
-62 ITSQTRAAQITR
+62 VTSQTRAAQITR

-92 IQTLKGRANIKF
+92 IQTLKGRTDIKF

-155 QNVKIKSPTACV
+155 QNVKIKSPTASV

-181 GASSFLLLPSVDADG
+181 GASSFLLLPSTDENG
-196 NSYIGSIDV
+196 NSYVGSIEV
-205 STLGGTVT
+205 ATLGGKVT

-226 IAPPTPPQVIQQ
+226 IAPPSPPQVIQQ
-238 DGPVKGKKQDA
+238 DGPAGPKKDKGKN
-249 GKDNNEDKKPTDEKD
+249 DNNENKKPADKD
-264 DAKIDEIKI
+264 DGKNDFEDIKI
-273 KKKETQIM
+273 KRKEKQIM
-281 NTFLKMNDGRYVF
+281 NTFLKMEDGRYVF